1 MLRTLFAHFSLVVIA
16 ASVSQMQTA
25 DCAEKCLMRWF
36 LLPLM
41 VAVALPLDSSAELTP
56 VKVLRVTNGQ
66 EVLIEIDGQG
76 RALRLACLQAPRPS
90 QQPWDKRASSAMHS
104 LVKRGASGRFDLRG
118 RDVYGRLVG
127 RLLINGRDVGAS
139 LVQLGA
145 VFAWDGSLG
154 QCDQLNYV
162 EFEAFAQR
170 KRLGVWSVNG
180 GLRRPWDEMEAL
192 EGGEP

>member
-1 MLRTLFAHFSLVVIA
+1 
-16 ASVSQMQTA
+16 
-25 DCAEKCLMRWF
+25 MRWF
-36 LLPLM
+36 LLP
-41 VAVALPLDSSAELTP
+41 VVAAVALPVDSSAELTP

-66 EVLIEIDGQG
+66 QVLIEIDGQG

-90 QQPWDKRASSAMHS
+90 QQPWDQRAASAMNS

-139 LVQLGA
+139 LVQRGA

-154 QCDQLNYV
+154 QCDQLNYA
-162 EFEAFAQR
+162 EFEAFAQQ
-170 KRLGVWSVNG
+170 KRLGVWSVKG

-192 EGGEP
+192 GGGEP

>member
-1 MLRTLFAHFSLVVIA
+1 
-16 ASVSQMQTA
+16 
-25 DCAEKCLMRWF
+25 MRWF
-36 LLPLM
+36 L
-41 VAVALPLDSSAELTP
+41 VAVVAAVALPVDSSAELTP

-66 EVLIEIDGQG
+66 QVLIEIDGQE
-76 RALRLACLQAPRPS
+76 RPLRLACLQAPRPS
-90 QQPWDKRASSAMHS
+90 QQPWDKRASSAMNS
-104 LVKRGASGRFDLRG
+104 LVKRGASGTFDLRG

-154 QCDQLNYV
+154 QCDQLNYA
-162 EFEAFAQR
+162 ELETSAQR

-192 EGGEP
+192 GGGEP